1 MSDEKKRYWLKLD
14 KNFLKSSQ
22 MKVVKSMPN
31 GKDYI
36 IFYLSLMLESVETV
50 GHLRFTALVPYN
62 AEMLSAITDTNV
74 DIVKSAIQIFCELGL
89 MQIFDD
95 GTIFLP
101 QVPSITGKE
110 SESAERVRKYRER
123 IKQQDDVL
131 ALQCNGDVTK
141 SNDNKEKEKDKEK
154 DKERIETIK
163 EIVDYLNLKINSKYR
178 ASTKST
184 KDSIVARL
192 NEGFTVEDFKTV
204 IDNQY
209 NKWHNT
215 EWEQYLRPQTLFG
228 TKFESYL
235 NTPVKGKKD
244 SNANI
249 DWNEWDKKNN
259 NSSQLDS
266 TEIDKLFEEGEIF

>member
-1 MSDEKKRYWLKLD
+1 MEEQISTEKKRYWLKLD

-62 AEMLSAITDTNV
+62 AEMLAAITDTNV
-74 DIVKSAIQIFCELGL
+74 DIVKSAIKIFCELGL

-123 IKQQDDVL
+123 IKQQDSVL
-131 ALQCNGDVTK
+131 ALHCNSDVTK
-141 SNDNKEKEKDKEK
+141 SNDNKEKDK
-154 DKERIETIK
+154 DKERIIIIK
-163 EIVDYLNLKINSKYR
+163 EIIEYLNLKLNSKYR
-178 ASTKST
+178 YSTKST
-184 KDSIVARL
+184 KESINARL
-192 NEGFTVEDFKTV
+192 EEGFTLEDFKKV
-204 IDNQY
+204 IDKQY
-209 NKWHNT
+209 DKWINT

-235 NTPVKGKKD
+235 NAPTKQGV
-244 SNANI
+244 
-249 DWNEWDKKNN
+249 KKNDEPKYGDGSIYAN
-259 NSSQLDS
+259 L
-266 TEIDKLFEEGEIF
+266 EC